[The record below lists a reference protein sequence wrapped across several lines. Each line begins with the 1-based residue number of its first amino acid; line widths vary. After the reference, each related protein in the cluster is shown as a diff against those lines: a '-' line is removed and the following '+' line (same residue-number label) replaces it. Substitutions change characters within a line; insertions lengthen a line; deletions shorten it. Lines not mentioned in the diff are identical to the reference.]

1 MRKRILI
8 AIAILVLG
16 GAAFAA
22 RHFHTLAFIGAGYA
36 AQQTCACLFISNR
49 PLESCRH
56 DLDPLAQKIV
66 TLEPGPNQVHAR
78 AILSSA
84 TARFDPTFGCALGE

>member
-1 MRKRILI
+1 M
-8 AIAILVLG
+8 LG

-22 RHFHTLAFIGAGYA
+22 RHFYKLAFIGAGYA
-36 AQQTCACLFISNR
+36 AQQTCSCLFVSNR

-66 TLEPGPNQVHAR
+66 TLAPGANQVHAR

-84 TARFDPTFGCALGE
+84 TAHFDPTFGCALEN